1 MDLHGD
7 GVFPIYQAC
16 KQQGIGHRD
25 LAGLGC
31 SGIGAAVLEVG
42 GDLFVVKSGDL
53 CAVEIDRGRIIIN
66 DAAGDLL
73 DLRGVCHVDGRAEE
87 EGLFI
92 DFFGFLPFLVLIQQ
106 CVGRIS
112 AAQVCNLPIL
122 CTKAA
127 CGGVPG
133 RIDKLGIC
141 PIGAVRKARSRVC
154 AVIQIRP
161 NCTAADL

>member
-31 SGIGAAVLEVG
+31 SGIGATVLEVC

-73 DLRGVCHVDGRAEE
+73 DLRGVRHVYGCTEE
-87 EGLFI
+87 KGLFI
-92 DFFGFLPFLVLIQQ
+92 DLLLLLTFLVLIQQ
-106 CVGRIS
+106 RVGRIS
-112 AAQVCNLPIL
+112 AAQVCDLTVL
-122 CTKAA
+122 CAKAA
-127 CGGVPG
+127 GGGFPG
-133 RIDKLGIC
+133 RIVKRGIC
-141 PIGAVRKARSRVC
+141 PIGAIGKTRSRVC